1 MTFSQIAHQHPF
13 GLGSLALGT
22 MALMMVSIVMFA
34 GPFAPQQNSGI
45 TLGELAAGIRSIAT
59 GETTA
64 TATSAQ
70 PRGWDIDRTLQLII
84 PVLAVL
90 SIAMA
95 VIAKLRHEPG
105 QLAKWSV
112 AIGVAALVV
121 QFLWW
126 LALLIAGIV
135 LLVSMFENFESFFS

>member
-1 MTFSQIAHQHPF
+1 MTFSQIAREHPF
-13 GLGSLALGT
+13 GLGSFALGT

-34 GPFAPQQNSGI
+34 GPFAPQQSPGI
-45 TLGELAAGIRSIAT
+45 TLGELAAAMRAFAT
-59 GETTA
+59 GETAA

-70 PRGWDIDRTLQLII
+70 PRGWDIDRVLQLII

-95 VIAKLRHEPG
+95 VFAKLRQEPG
-105 QLAKWSV
+105 KLAKWSA
-112 AIGVAALVV
+112 AIGAVALVV

-126 LALLIAGIV
+126 LALLIAGVV
-135 LLVSMFENFESFFS
+135 LLVSMFENFESFFG